1 MAALDLPRVF
11 DTRRVAQSLRVSVW
25 QNLSSRFLV
34 PLDIAS
40 IAPTID
46 GQMKGHQCG
55 EFKACQLIATPHVG
69 HRTPTQA
76 SGVGADRYK
85 VAIATYGRVTVRQ
98 LDRATTL
105 SPGEMT
111 IYDTSMEY
119 TVGSNMP
126 FGVFIALLPQDALG
140 IDHKRAVSQAVLKI
154 SNEQADP
161 VRNQLL
167 NLNQRSTT
175 NDWQKAAE
183 LLGRLVQSTR
193 GKAHMPSLPEM
204 ETAERVQELVTR
216 HLRDSRLSPN
226 FIAALLG
233 ISRRQLYAVSTP
245 HLGPLATYIR
255 RQRLEHS
262 RLLLDNDSHPP
273 HVHSI
278 TDIALASGFD
288 DPAHFSR
295 LFRSHFGLSPSS
307 YRRQLTPTY

>member
-1 MAALDLPRVF
+1 MAAPSSRRIF

-34 PLDIAS
+34 PLNIAS
-40 IAPTID
+40 LAPTID
-46 GQMKGHQCG
+46 GQMKGYQCG

-76 SGVGADRYK
+76 SGVGANHYK

-98 LDRATTL
+98 FDRATTL

-111 IYDTSMEY
+111 IYNTSMEY

-126 FGVFIALLPQDALG
+126 FGVFIALLPQDSLG
-140 IDHKRAVSQAVLKI
+140 IDPKRAVSQAVLKI
-154 SNEQADP
+154 NNKQAEP

-167 NLNQRSTT
+167 NLDQGSTT
-175 NDWQKAAE
+175 NDWLKAAE

-193 GKAHMPSLPEM
+193 RQAHQPPLPEI

-216 HLRDSRLSPN
+216 YLQDSRLSPN
-226 FIAALLG
+226 FLAALLG

-245 HLGPLATYIR
+245 LLGPLATYIR
-255 RQRLEHS
+255 QQRLEHS
-262 RLLLDNDSHPP
+262 RLLLDNDSHLP
-273 HVHSI
+273 HLYSI
-278 TDIALASGFD
+278 TSIALASGFD

-307 YRRQLTPTY
+307 YRRQLRPTY